1 MKSKA
6 QVSEIKE
13 SLHPYL
19 ERVERLIVDYLQS
32 DIELLNATNH
42 LLRQRP
48 GKMLRP
54 MLGLL
59 CAGAAGSINEDS
71 VRFAAASELLH
82 NATLLHDDVV
92 DGATERRGRPTV
104 AQLISGPAAVLI
116 GDFWLVRAVRTI
128 MESTH
133 NKDRIINIFAE
144 TLGHLA
150 EGELLQME
158 KAGKADTIQED
169 YERIIFGKTASLFQT
184 AAVSAALSVDAPE
197 KTVETLGL
205 FAKNLGIAFQ
215 IKDDIMDYA
224 SGEAAIG
231 KPTGTDLREQKI
243 TQPLLCALAANPS
256 KEAEIRAKVAQI
268 ADKPALAEEVRAF
281 VLENDGVSKA
291 VAVQDKFIG
300 SALSQLETLADT
312 PEKLYL
318 AKLAQFVGAREN

>member
-1 MKSKA
+1 MMNT
-6 QVSEIKE
+6 IKE
-13 SLHPYL
+13 YL
-19 ERVERLIVDYLQS
+19 APQLKQVERTIADALRS
-32 DIELLNATNH
+32 DVQLLDATNH
-42 LLRQRP
+42 SLREHP

-54 MLGLL
+54 ILALL
-59 CAGAAGSINEDS
+59 CAGAAGTPNEDT
-71 VRFAAASELLH
+71 VKCAAGVELLH

-92 DGATERRGRPTV
+92 DGATQRRGLPTV
-104 AQLISGPAAVLI
+104 ASLLGGPAAVLI

-158 KAGKADTIQED
+158 KAGKADATQED
-169 YERIIFGKTASLFQT
+169 YERIIFGKTASLFRT

-197 KTVETLGL
+197 NVVEALGL
-205 FAKNLGIAFQ
+205 FAKNLGIAVQ

-224 SGEAAIG
+224 YGEAAIG
-231 KPTGTDLREQKI
+231 KPTGIDLREQKI
-243 TQPLLCALAANPS
+243 TQPLLCALADNPS
-256 KEAEIRAKVAQI
+256 KEAEIRAKVSQI
-268 ADKPALAEEVRAF
+268 ADNPVLAEEVRAF

-291 VAVQDKFIG
+291 AQVLDKFIG
-300 SALSQLETLADT
+300 MALSCLETLADT